1 MKKFLILLLGVLVFN
16 CSQEKKRLSEDTEWQ
31 KEMNAFFKDATS
43 SPLKDKDRKYFEG
56 LEFFKFDSTYV
67 VLASLKRTPE
77 AEPFKMK
84 TSTKRLPVYRVYG
97 ELEFTLKGK
106 PFKLNIYQNVD
117 SEDKDYLF
125 LPFLDQTNGDTSYSG
140 GRYIESSIPDGNEI
154 VIDFNEAFN
163 PYCAYNDKY
172 SCPIVPRVNYLPIK
186 IEAGVKAF
194 KKH

>member
-1 MKKFLILLLGVLVFN
+1 MKKLLLVFVCIILFN
-16 CSQEKKRLSEDTEWQ
+16 CANNKKPILGDTEWQ
-31 KEMNAFFKDATS
+31 KEMNTFFKDATS
-43 SPLKDKDRKYFEG
+43 SPLKDKDRKNFEG
-56 LEFFKFDSTYV
+56 LDFFKFDSTYV

-77 AEPFKMK
+77 SEPFKMR
-84 TSTKRLPVYRVYG
+84 TSTKRLPVYKVFG
-97 ELEFTLKGK
+97 ELEFTLKGE
-106 PFKLNIYQNVD
+106 FLKLNIYQNIE

-125 LPFLDQTNGDTSYSG
+125 LPFLDQTNGETSYSG
-140 GRYIESSIPDGNEI
+140 GRYIETSIPEGNKMI
-154 VIDFNEAFN
+154 IDFNEAFN